1 MALNGDIGNWVH
13 NGRYPGYGI
22 FISWTATPNNAGNY
36 SDVTV
41 SVSMRSIRGDTWFKG
56 YDTDIW
62 IEINGNGDHRV
73 LGGFSLGGNETKYYI
88 YSLTI
93 RVPHDPDGNK
103 SFSYSASISN
113 SIVGT
118 LSARGSGS
126 LTKIPRAYDFITSS
140 PTTVMDTNFT
150 VKVLDNGSGFTARL
164 YTAFGN
170 KRLLIHGTTPVGTD
184 YNFQFQSKDW
194 ADQIPNQTYGDG
206 TIIIETWNGGTKIG
220 ETKKPIRMTIPDN
233 INPSIS
239 GATYSDQNNAI
250 TAITGSNQILVN
262 GYSIP
267 RMSVDAHGIYGSTIV
282 EYKFEIRDTTI
293 TNIGYLTDISLQ
305 TYDFGAGM
313 IPVKV
318 TVKDGRGRTDT
329 TTINLNILAYS
340 APSLLNFSALRIA
353 AEDGTMTTIQVKKS
367 VSVSSIKNGTTEKN
381 TYTVKTEIKKTS
393 DTAWQTVKLETN
405 TSSNFNLTGYS
416 ILDSYDIRITVA
428 DTISASTPAVIRDI
442 IPTDNVLMD
451 KYRNEALGVGKYAEP
466 GKGVLQVGGMIWMNN
481 QSLMNFCHP
490 VGSSITTTDS
500 RNPSTYLI
508 GGTETTW
515 VQDMQGYVA
524 VGVNPNDSDF
534 DTVGKTGGEKTHT
547 LTEAELPKLSGS
559 QLFHGASGIGTNL
572 SGATGI
578 IQDWSKIDN
587 KFHSNASSEGAPSY
601 GAFNINF
608 GGDKAHNNLQP
619 YKTKYIW
626 TRTA

>member
-1 MALNGDIGNWVH
+1 MALNGDIGSWVH

-73 LGGFSLGGNETKYYI
+73 FGGFSLGGNETKYYI
-88 YSLTI
+88 YSRTI

-103 SFSYSASISN
+103 SFSYSATISN

-126 LTKIPRAYDFITSS
+126 LNKIPRAYDFITSS

-150 VKVLDNGSGFTARL
+150 IKVLDNGSGFNARL
-164 YTAFGN
+164 YIAFGN
-170 KRLLIHGTTPVGTD
+170 KILLVHGAMPVGS
-184 YNFQFQSKDW
+184 NFDFQCQSKDW
-194 ADQIPNQTYGDG
+194 ADQIINQTYGDG
-206 TIIIETWNGGTKIG
+206 TIIIETWDGGTKIG
-220 ETKKPIRMTIPDN
+220 EKTKPIRMTIPDN
-233 INPSIS
+233 IKPSIA
-239 GATYSDQNNAI
+239 GATYKDQNNAI
-250 TAITGSNQILVN
+250 KAITGSDQILVN

-267 RMSVDAHGIYGSTIV
+267 RMIVDASGIYGSTIV
-282 EYKFEIRDTTI
+282 EYKFEINGTTI
-293 TNIGYLTDISLQ
+293 TNNGYLTDISLQ
-305 TYDFGAGM
+305 TYDFGAGL

-318 TVKDGRGRTDT
+318 TVKDSRGRTAT
-329 TTINLNILAYS
+329 TTVNLNIFAYS

-353 AEDGTMTTIQVKKS
+353 AGDGTMTTIQVKKS

-393 DTAWQTVKLETN
+393 DTAWQTVKTETN

-442 IPTDNVLMD
+442 IPTDSVLMD
-451 KYRNEALGVGKYAEP
+451 KYRNEALGIGKYAEP
-466 GKGVLQVGGMIWMNN
+466 GKGMLQVGGMIWMNSRSLLDTFYPIGSIY
-481 QSLMNFCHP
+481 QSTN
-490 VGSSITTTDS
+490 SA
-500 RNPSTYLI
+500 NPSTFM
-508 GGTETTW
+508 GGTW
-515 VQDMQGYVA
+515 IRMAQGQVL
-524 VGVNPNDSDF
+524 VGVDESDPDF
-534 DTVGKTGGEKTHT
+534 STAGKTGGEKTHT
-547 LTEAELPKLSGS
+547 LKEPELPKLSGS
-559 QLFHGASGIGTNL
+559 QSFHGVGSGTNL
-572 SGATGI
+572 FGSTGI
-578 IQDWSKIDN
+578 IQDWGRMDN
-587 KFHSNASSEGAPSY
+587 KYHSNASSEGASSY

-608 GGDKAHNNLQP
+608 GGDQAHNNLQP
-619 YKTKYIW
+619 YTTVYTW
-626 TRTA
+626 RRTA

>member
-1 MALNGDIGNWVH
+1 MALKGDIGNWVH

-22 FISWTATPNNAGNY
+22 FISWTATPNNAENY

-62 IEINGNGDHRV
+62 IEINGSGGHRV
-73 LGGFSLGGNETKYYI
+73 FGGFSLGGNETKYYI

-103 SFSYSASISN
+103 SFSYSATISN

-126 LTKIPRAYDFITSS
+126 LNKIPRAYDFITSS

-150 VKVLDNGSGFTARL
+150 VKVLDNGSGLSARL

-170 KRLLIHGTTPVGTD
+170 KRLLIHGTMPVGTNYD
-184 YNFQFQSKDW
+184 FQFQSKDW

-206 TIIIETWNGGTKIG
+206 TIIVETWDGGTKIG
-220 ETKKPIRMTIPDN
+220 ETTRSIRMTIPDN
-233 INPSIS
+233 IKPSIA
-239 GATYSDQNNAI
+239 GATYKDQNNAI
-250 TAITGSNQILVN
+250 KAITGSDQILVN

-267 RMSVDAHGIYGSTIV
+267 RMSVDAHGIYGATIV
-282 EYKFEIRDTTI
+282 EYKFEIIGTTI

-305 TYDFGAGM
+305 TYDFGAGL

-318 TVKDGRGRTDT
+318 TVKDSRGRTDT

-353 AEDGTMTTIQVKKS
+353 AGDGTMTTIQVKKS

-393 DTAWQTVKLETN
+393 DTAWQTVKTETN
-405 TSSNFNLTGYS
+405 TSGNFNLTGYS
-416 ILDSYDIRITVA
+416 ILDSYDIRVTVT
-428 DTISASTPAVIRDI
+428 DTISASTPAVIQDI

-466 GKGVLQVGGMIWMNN
+466 GKGVLQVGGMIWMNSRSLLDTFYPIGSIY
-481 QSLMNFCHP
+481 QSIN
-490 VGSSITTTDS
+490 SAS
-500 RNPSTYLI
+500 PSTFM
-508 GGTETTW
+508 GGTWERYAKGQ
-515 VQDMQGYVA
+515 VL
-524 VGVNPNDSDF
+524 VGVDESDSDF
-534 DTVGKTGGEKTHT
+534 STVGTTGGEKTHK
-547 LTEAELPKLSGS
+547 LTAGEMAHNHIQTEQFMSSYSNGNGH
-559 QLFHGASGIGTNL
+559 QFTIGASVAKDTIKTSGVADVTN
-572 SGATGI
+572 
-578 IQDWSKIDN
+578 Q
-587 KFHSNASSEGAPSY
+587 
-601 GAFNINF
+601 
-608 GGDKAHNNLQP
+608 AHNNMQP
-619 YKTKYIW
+619 YITVYMWK
-626 TRTA
+626 RTA